1 MWGACHGVVGRV
13 HVGPV
18 TRLRG
23 SGRREY
29 FDDSDFFVSF
39 IDLAMLDV
47 QLPQVKTAVQKDEP
61 GA

>member
-1 MWGACHGVVGRV
+1 LCGLQSPIY
-13 HVGPV
+13 VGPV
-18 TRLRG
+18 TRLSG

-47 QLPQVKTAVQKDEP
+47 QLLQVKTAVQKDEP